1 MHYCCKSKLPPFE
14 FNTVEELEE
23 ALEIP
28 LTPEEEEMLPKDCD

>member
-1 MHYCCKSKLPPFE
+1 MTEYPFE

-28 LTPEEEEMLPKDCD
+28 LTPEEEETLPEDCD